1 MRMHWTIY
9 VYGTE
14 NLMTGKAFV
23 SKANIDVTEYFIESR
38 SYRYGY
44 SSPEGVKIAVNR
56 TA

>member
-1 MRMHWTIY
+1 MHWTIY